1 MSQGL
6 CPSCGAAVT
15 LTAGQTDTKC
25 QFCDGVV
32 TLQQPKAPANELNKS
47 DIGDEKLATIDKYL
61 AKHWPNKICDYEFGR
76 SYMARQLAEYFGVPP
91 YVIADRMDAAGIRDP
106 DKREEAAIMAEREP
120 EVAALLAEIEREEA
134 ATSAERERE
143 RETAKTRAEREPE
156 ERAAEVA
163 AKIKV
168 LLEKSER
175 DTKAAQWGAL
185 GVVCALVVLLS
196 LLARLL
202 ARN

>member
-1 MSQGL
+1 MK
-6 CPSCGAAVT
+6 
-15 LTAGQTDTKC
+15 LTAGQADTKC
-25 QFCDGVV
+25 QFCDGIV

-61 AKHWPNKICDYEFGR
+61 AKHWPNKICDHEYGR
-76 SYMARQLAEYFGVPP
+76 SYVARQLAQYFGVPP
-91 YVIADRMDAAGIRDP
+91 YVIDDRMDAAGIRDP
-106 DKREEAAIMAEREP
+106 DKREQAAIM
-120 EVAALLAEIEREEA
+120 
-134 ATSAERERE
+134 
-143 RETAKTRAEREPE
+143 AEREPE

-163 AKIKV
+163 AKITV

-185 GVVCALVVLLS
+185 GVVCALVALLY

-202 ARN
+202 AKN